1 MTHRFAPSGVS
12 TDAWDHLTPFQQA
25 VYRALTEIP
34 AGETRSYQ
42 WIANRIR
49 RPGSARAVGNALHQN
64 PFAPIVPCHR
74 VIRSD
79 GSLGGYAHGIARKRE
94 LLRQEAEELERLA
107 LCRTADSSPASRG
120 LRPRRAP
127 QRQLWSPTGVP
138 EAEGDGPLRHPTSV
152 LAAPHYRRRRL
163 RAGVGALAPRHP
175 RSHRST

>member
-12 TDAWDHLTPFQQA
+12 TDAWDRLTLFQQA
-25 VYRALTEIP
+25 VYRALTDIP

-64 PFAPIVPCHR
+64 PFAPTVPCHR

-94 LLRQEAEELERLA
+94 LLRQEGWRAPIRMTDG
-107 LCRTADSSPASRG
+107 RSGSG
-120 LRPRRAP
+120 LRVLGSGHVPPALSPEPRAKHHVNRC
-127 QRQLWSPTGVP
+127 S
-138 EAEGDGPLRHPTSV
+138 
-152 LAAPHYRRRRL
+152 
-163 RAGVGALAPRHP
+163 
-175 RSHRST
+175 